1 MARRRIRRFG
11 AWRPLG
17 ADIAPAPDVGFA
29 PPLRVLEAGD
39 ADELRFGAPLPA
51 LVVVDVALAPAPAF
65 VVVGTAFVVDVEDD
79 VLARAFDDDED
90 DEEFGD
96 DDMSIAAGEEP
107 WFRPRVFSFQVSL
120 PLSDLFDENSA
131 ERLQLVCDVE
141 LNSLMYRYI

>member
-29 PPLRVLEAGD
+29 PPLLGVLEAGD
-39 ADELRFGAPLPA
+39 ADEPRFGVPLPA
-51 LVVVDVALAPAPAF
+51 LVVVDVALAPAPAPAF
-65 VVVGTAFVVDVEDD
+65 VVVGTAFVVDVDDD

-96 DDMSIAAGEEP
+96 DDMSAAGEDP

-131 ERLQLVCDVE
+131 ERL
-141 LNSLMYRYI
+141 